1 MMTTEP
7 EMTSFTLE
15 LVTAGDNCAVL
26 QITGEV
32 DVSTAPQVRDQV
44 VRLIADGVV
53 RLIADLR
60 DVTFLDSAGL
70 GALVGSLR
78 RVRVHD
84 GSLTIATSTSRL
96 LRLFELTGLASAFTV
111 YPTVWEA
118 VDADEGWLAAIG
130 GEGFGTALEWCSK
143 HGLA

>member
-1 MMTTEP
+1 MP
-7 EMTSFTLE
+7 SFTLE
-15 LVTAGDNCAVL
+15 LVTAGDDCAVL
-26 QITGEV
+26 RITGEV

-44 VRLIADGVV
+44 VRLIADGVI

-84 GSLTIATSTSRL
+84 GSLTIATASSRL
-96 LRLFELTGLASAFTV
+96 LRLFELTGLVNAFTL

-118 VDADEGWLAAIG
+118 ADSDAGWRDSIA
-130 GEGFGTALEWCSK
+130 GEGFDNAVEWCRK